1 MPVSETDEDIILSK
15 FGRSFPSTKEMSRF
29 ARERLEMEGELDPTD
44 ADGALV
50 RFLTREEE
58 LFRALEKIVVEAR
71 LEEGFSDVDAFV
83 SFSLSV
89 QNRRKSRMG
98 YALEHHLAA
107 LLDIRNLRYSRQ
119 AVTGGGNKPD
129 FLFPGIEE
137 YRDGNYTGNLAMLAA
152 KSSLKDRWRQILV
165 EAEKIQNKHLC
176 TLDQSISPHQ
186 VAEMGVQRAILV
198 IPEQLRASY
207 VPESRNRIMIV
218 EEFIEFVKPFASCS

>member
-1 MPVSETDEDIILSK
+1 
-15 FGRSFPSTKEMSRF
+15 MSRF
-29 ARERLEMEGELDPTD
+29 ARERLDIEDGLDPTD
-44 ADGALV
+44 ADGTLV

-71 LEEGFSDVDAFV
+71 LEEGFSSVDEFV

-89 QNRRKSRMG
+89 NNRRKSRMG

-119 AVTGGGNKPD
+119 AITEGGSKPD

-137 YRDGNYTGNLAMLAA
+137 YKDGNYTGDLAMLAA

-165 EAEKIQNKHLC
+165 EAERIPDKHLC

-207 VPESRNRIMIV
+207 APESRNRIMVV
-218 EEFIEFVKPFASCS
+218 EEFIEFVKPFASFSQ